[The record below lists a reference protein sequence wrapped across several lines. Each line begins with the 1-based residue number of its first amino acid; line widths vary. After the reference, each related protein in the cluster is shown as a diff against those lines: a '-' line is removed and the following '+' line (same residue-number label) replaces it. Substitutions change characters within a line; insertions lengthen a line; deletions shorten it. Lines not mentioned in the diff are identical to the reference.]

1 MKSNKTAASEP
12 KARME
17 LVKEEDGT
25 RVYSVVVGEEVVF
38 TTPQLANRTAY
49 FMALG
54 KVNELNQ
61 TA

>member
-1 MKSNKTAASEP
+1 MKSNQTAASEP

-25 RVYSVVVGEEVVF
+25 RVYNVVVGEEVVF